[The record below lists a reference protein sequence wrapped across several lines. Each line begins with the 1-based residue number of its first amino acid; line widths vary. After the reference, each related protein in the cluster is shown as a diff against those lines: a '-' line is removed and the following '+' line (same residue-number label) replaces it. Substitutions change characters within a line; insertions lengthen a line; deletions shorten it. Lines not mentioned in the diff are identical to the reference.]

1 MKNQAEIRPGWF
13 DKTFFLLW
21 RPWLSLFALIFL
33 ATPCSTLLDAAS
45 TTASFLKIDT
55 GARPAAMGGA
65 YTAVAD
71 DVNALYYNPGGLP
84 NIGRRELG
92 ATHAQW
98 LLGSK
103 FDFLGFTQ
111 PTAKGAFGLG
121 VTRLTSGS
129 LEGRN
134 ASRGATAG
142 FEATDTAYTVG
153 YGRKLGNALPGG
165 KTSAGVSVK
174 YLESR
179 VGNYSASTLAFDIGT
194 IHQFDARPLRIGFS
208 LLNLGRGMRF
218 IDQVDP
224 LPLTV
229 SAGASYRLSGVL
241 NLALDVRHEPYER
254 RSDVGIGTEYA
265 FLSGFFLRAGY
276 ASLGPNA
283 ASPLGGLGG
292 GFGVRMARYRADY
305 TFAPFG
311 ALGNTQRLSLAARF

>member
-1 MKNQAEIRPGWF
+1 MSQLEIRPGWI
-13 DKTFFLLW
+13 DKAFFLLW
-21 RPWLSLFALIFL
+21 RPWLGFL
-33 ATPCSTLLDAAS
+33 AVVLLAAPSSTLLEAAN
-45 TTASFLKIDT
+45 TGAAFLKIDT

-92 ATHAQW
+92 ATHAEW

-103 FDFLGFTQ
+103 FDFLGFAQ
-111 PTAKGAFGLG
+111 PAAHGTFGLG

-129 LEGRN
+129 FQERD
-134 ASRGATAG
+134 ASRRETGG
-142 FEATDTAYTVG
+142 FEASDTAYTLG
-153 YGRKLGNALPGG
+153 YGRKLGNSLPGG
-165 KTSAGVSVK
+165 RTNAGVNVK

-179 VGNYSASTLAFDIGT
+179 VGAYSASTIALDVGT
-194 IHQFDARPLRIGFS
+194 VHQFDARPLSVGFS

-229 SAGASYRLSGVL
+229 SAGASYRVSGVL
-241 NLALDVRHEPYER
+241 NVALDVRHEPYDR
-254 RSDVGIGTEYA
+254 RSDVGIGTEYTL
-265 FLSGFFLRAGY
+265 LSGFFLRAGY

-292 GFGVRMARYRADY
+292 GFGIRMSRYRADY
-305 TFAPFG
+305 TFTPFG
-311 ALGNTQRLSLAARF
+311 ALGNTQRLSLGARF

>member
-1 MKNQAEIRPGWF
+1 MNQTEIRPTWL
-13 DKTFFLLW
+13 DKAYFLLW
-21 RPWLSLFALIFL
+21 RPWFGLLAVILL
-33 ATPCSTLLDAAS
+33 ATPCSTLLAAAN
-45 TTASFLKIDT
+45 TGAAFLKIDT

-92 ATHAQW
+92 ATHAEW

-103 FDFLGFTQ
+103 FDFLGFAQ
-111 PTAKGAFGLG
+111 PTMHGTFGLG
-121 VTRLTSGS
+121 VTRLTSGGFQ
-129 LEGRN
+129 ERD
-134 ASRGATAG
+134 ASRRQTGG
-142 FEATDTAYTVG
+142 FEAMDTAYTLG
-153 YGRKLGNALPGG
+153 YGRKLAHALPGG
-165 KTSAGVSVK
+165 RTNAGVNVK

-179 VGNYSASTLAFDIGT
+179 IGSDTASTLALDLGT
-194 IHQFDARPLRIGFS
+194 VHQFDARPLSVGFS
-208 LLNLGRGMRF
+208 VLNLGRGMRF

-241 NLALDVRHEPYER
+241 NLALDVRHEPYDR

-276 ASLGPNA
+276 ASLGPA
-283 ASPLGGLGG
+283 SGSPLGGLGG
-292 GFGVRMARYRADY
+292 GFGVRMSRYRADY
-305 TFAPFG
+305 TFTPFG
-311 ALGNTQRLSLAARF
+311 ALGSTQRVSLGARW